1 MNPKYL
7 AQLATIV
14 ELGSVTK
21 AAQKLNT
28 TQPTLSRT
36 IKLIE
41 DRVGAPILRRGR
53 HGVTATEIGFRLAE
67 SGREILRRS
76 QQAETAIREWKDGQ
90 VGEIRIGVGPMLAAT
105 LMGDFF
111 SRMVL
116 APPNYGIKIV
126 CEYAARL
133 VERLHQG
140 QLDVAIIPYD
150 LNRGEDQLV
159 REKLFQ
165 DQLAVFVGGND
176 PLANEKNVVP
186 QRLIHHKWIS
196 VGEISGLFDITRD
209 TLNHLGLSDDANSGK
224 HWRCDHD
231 VQDS

>member
-1 MNPKYL
+1 MS
-7 AQLATIV
+7 AQIA
-14 ELGSVTK
+14 
-21 AAQKLNT
+21 
-28 TQPTLSRT
+28 
-36 IKLIE
+36 
-41 DRVGAPILRRGR
+41 
-53 HGVTATEIGFRLAE
+53 ATEIGFRLAE

-140 QLDVAIIPYD
+140 LRKVRCLDARMY
-150 LNRGEDQLV
+150 LV
-159 REKLFQ
+159 
-165 DQLAVFVGGND
+165 
-176 PLANEKNVVP
+176 
-186 QRLIHHKWIS
+186 
-196 VGEISGLFDITRD
+196 
-209 TLNHLGLSDDANSGK
+209 DALTHSLTGR
-224 HWRCDHD
+224 WE
-231 VQDS
+231 

>member
-41 DRVGAPILRRGR
+41 DRVGAPVLRRGR
-53 HGVTATEIGFRLAE
+53 HGVTATEIGFRLAD

-116 APPNYGIKIV
+116 APPNYGIKII

-165 DQLAVFVGGND
+165 DQLAVFVGNKY
-176 PLANEKNVVP
+176 PYKSK
-186 QRLIHHKWIS
+186 Q
-196 VGEISGLFDITRD
+196 
-209 TLNHLGLSDDANSGK
+209 HLLRSE
-224 HWRCDHD
+224 
-231 VQDS
+231 

>member
-111 SRMVL
+111 SQMVL
-116 APPNYGIKIV
+116 APPITVLKSSANMLHAWSKDCIKV
-126 CEYAARL
+126 NSML
-133 VERLHQG
+133 
-140 QLDVAIIPYD
+140 QLFHMI
-150 LNRGEDQLV
+150 
-159 REKLFQ
+159 
-165 DQLAVFVGGND
+165 
-176 PLANEKNVVP
+176 
-186 QRLIHHKWIS
+186 
-196 VGEISGLFDITRD
+196 
-209 TLNHLGLSDDANSGK
+209 
-224 HWRCDHD
+224 
-231 VQDS
+231 